1 MSIHAKVVPSI
12 WQQLPGS
19 AAYVLG
25 KALLW
30 LLSHS
35 SVASDFISK

>member
-1 MSIHAKVVPSI
+1 MFILAKVVPSI
-12 WQQLPGS
+12 WQHIPGS
-19 AAYVLG
+19 TAYVLG